1 MDGPH
6 SAWELE
12 IRQLVMLGLVGL
24 IAGQGQGL
32 VFVRETLKYS
42 KVHKLL
48 IVNLNLDEVV
58 CASDHLAPELHG
70 LKGSELLV
78 FPLFQLGLHLGE
90 GTERGTLVA
99 SSLQEGLTPL
109 TSHKMLHTDSCAAR
123 HRRSVARCSL
133 QRGDTFNS

>member
-48 IVNLNLDEVV
+48 IVNLNLERQECRGRRVR
-58 CASDHLAPELHG
+58 
-70 LKGSELLV
+70 GSQDLWPHVSLLGQ
-78 FPLFQLGLHLGE
+78 P
-90 GTERGTLVA
+90 A
-99 SSLQEGLTPL
+99 
-109 TSHKMLHTDSCAAR
+109 
-123 HRRSVARCSL
+123 
-133 QRGDTFNS
+133 

>member
-6 SAWELE
+6 LAWELE

-58 CASDHLAPELHG
+58 PASDHLAPELHG

-90 GTERGTLVA
+90 GTEPGALVA
-99 SSLQEGLTPL
+99 SSLQGAQPAYFSRDAT
-109 TSHKMLHTDSCAAR
+109 H
-123 HRRSVARCSL
+123 
-133 QRGDTFNS
+133 